1 MTNNIQTVSMDS
13 STPTISACLVV
24 FNEEKVIEHCLQS
37 LVNWVDEIIVVHDGP
52 CSDRTLEIARRYTDR
67 VIVRP
72 HGGACEY
79 HRSFIFREATRE
91 WVLMIDAD
99 EYIDESGAR
108 KIKQLITDPAVGGYM
123 LPWEMWNGQKVVT
136 FPGLQKLAL
145 FRRDS
150 VAYVGVLHEPVTVV
164 KGEVRNTDVVLHHR
178 PAYNNVAWASFWRK
192 MKRWVPLHAAAF
204 FAPPEAVDTF
214 NTTPEQWVARATQI
228 RVHPYRSLCWQPLK
242 MVLGQLK
249 NGLWRSRHGW
259 QAALQQGTYYTWL
272 YWKIAQMQR
281 KAKGAID

>member
-1 MTNNIQTVSMDS
+1 MNKNVS
-13 STPTISACLVV
+13 TISACLVV
-24 FNEEKVIEHCLQS
+24 FNEEKVIEQCLQS
-37 LVNWVDEIIVVHDGP
+37 LAGWVDEIIVVHDGP

-79 HRSFIFREATRE
+79 HRSFIFREAASE
-91 WVLMIDAD
+91 WILMIDAD
-99 EYIDESGAR
+99 EFIDQSSVQ
-108 KIKQLITDPAVGGYM
+108 KIRELISAPGVGGYI
-123 LPWEMWNGQKVVT
+123 LPWEMWNGKKVVT

-150 VAYVGVLHEPVTVV
+150 IAYVGVLHESVQVI
-164 KGEVRNTDVVLHHR
+164 KGNVQKTEVILHHR

-214 NTTPEQWVARATQI
+214 NATPEQWMIRANQ
-228 RVHPYRSLCWQPLK
+228 VKNHPYQSVLWQPCK

-249 NGLWRSRHGW
+249 NGLWRSRYGW
-259 QAALQQGTYYTWL
+259 QAALQQGVYYICL

-281 KAKGAID
+281 QKRR